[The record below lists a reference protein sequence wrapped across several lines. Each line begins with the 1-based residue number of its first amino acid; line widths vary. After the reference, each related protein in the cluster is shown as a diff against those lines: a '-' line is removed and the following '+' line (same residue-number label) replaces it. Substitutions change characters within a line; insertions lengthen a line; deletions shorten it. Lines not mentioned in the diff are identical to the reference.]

1 MKEKIV
7 KNQKR
12 TNIKHFKEYLILIAL
27 SFLLYGLSI
36 NNGFNIDDD
45 YVYENH
51 ELVQKG
57 IKGIPE
63 IFSSRYNTKDE
74 QYFGYRPL
82 TIAVFAIEYQFFG
95 SNPHSAHFFNIL
107 YYAIACALLFY
118 FLNLIFKEKYP
129 DNYSFL
135 SFLIVLLFA
144 THAIHTE
151 VVLSLKNREEIL
163 SFIFGIMSSICAIKY
178 FDNKKIQHLLFS
190 IFALILAFLA
200 KESALVF
207 IVLIPLTIIFFKTEI
222 KILPNYKFTSPK
234 FSPNKKHNK
243 IIVYTFLVFI
253 FLFLLLSPVFKIT
266 SNKSV
271 QLHNLYININ
281 EYVVWGIFFICYL
294 YLLYYRRKINCP
306 VKFNVRNILL
316 WIANVI
322 TLVLLL
328 FTKSDLAG
336 LLMFF
341 IPLFTLKIKDKE
353 EYTQKS
359 KVKIFDGISKKLI
372 FSTLAFL
379 LIAGVALFITYYIP
393 KKSLPE
399 VNAPVF
405 MWQNPIFGFGASI
418 FDKMA
423 LALYSLI
430 YYFKLLIIPY
440 PLRFYYGYKMI
451 PIVDM
456 SNPIV
461 LLSLVINIVLLIWA
475 LKNFNK
481 RNVMSFGYLFLLIS
495 IFPLANTFFPLT
507 GIIAERLLF
516 TPSLGF
522 SIIIGFLLFKITK
535 INLNLSLKKTDKNLI
550 FALALVFILPN
561 SIITI
566 NRNKDW
572 KDRRSLFSHDIKYLE
587 NSAKANNLYGNIL
600 ISEVYAAIKTK
611 QSINSF
617 ANQIKVAET
626 HFKKAI
632 EIDSSYSNPWHNLA
646 YMNMIIY
653 KNYELA
659 EQQFT
664 RCIQADST
672 IATVYL
678 NRGIVNYHL
687 NNYEQ
692 SIQDLNVYISKY
704 HNYKDKE
711 WDKAYLFMGKSYF
724 ELKDTTKC
732 NENYIKALNNIK
744 IENLNLTVL
753 LDIINNFAITHD
765 YENLVKSLEYLKN
778 ENLNAKGLFD
788 MMTYYANIKDFNY
801 IAKVIEFYNKPN
813 NESTSLNDIIKHF
826 ETSKDYENIIKTI
839 DFKIHLN
846 PELDA
851 NYVDKGNYYLLSG
864 NTAKAIEN
872 WEIAFE
878 KNKANFN
885 IGMTLSNYF
894 KENNNFEK
902 ANYYYSEANKF
913 KIMKKSQ

>member
-1 MKEKIV
+1 MNKKIT
-7 KNQKR
+7 KNQNR
-12 TNIKHFKEYLILIAL
+12 TNITHLKEYLILIAL

-36 NNGFNIDDD
+36 NNDFNIDDD

-82 TIAVFAIEYQFFG
+82 TIAIFAIEYQFFG

-151 VVLSLKNREEIL
+151 VVLSLKNREEII
-163 SFIFGIMSSICAIKY
+163 SFIFGMVASICAIKY
-178 FDNKKIQHLLFS
+178 FENRKIYHLLLS
-190 IFALILAFLA
+190 IFSLVLAFLA
-200 KESALVF
+200 KESAIVF

-222 KILPNYKFTSPK
+222 KILPNYKYTSNI
-234 FSPNKKHNK
+234 FSPNTKHNK
-243 IIVYTFLVFI
+243 IIIYTFLVFI
-253 FLFLLLSPVFKIT
+253 FLFLLLSPEFKIT
-266 SNKSV
+266 ANKSI

-294 YLLYYRRKINCP
+294 YLLYYRYKINCP
-306 VKFNVRNILL
+306 VKFNTNNILL
-316 WIANVI
+316 WTANVI
-322 TLVLLL
+322 VLVFLL
-328 FTKSDLAG
+328 FTKSTFAG

-341 IPLFTLKIKDKE
+341 IPLLTLIIKDKE
-353 EYTQKS
+353 EFAPKS
-359 KVKIFDGISKKLI
+359 KVKIFDGLSKKLI

-379 LIAGVALFITYYIP
+379 LITGVVLFITYYIP

-430 YYFKLLIIPY
+430 YYFKLLLIPY

-451 PIVDM
+451 PIVGI

-461 LLSLVINIVLLIWA
+461 LISLVINIVLLIWA
-475 LKNFNK
+475 MKNFNK
-481 RNVMSFGYLFLLIS
+481 RNVMSFGYLFLFIS
-495 IFPLANTFFPLT
+495 LFPLANTFFPLT

-516 TPSLGF
+516 TPSVGF
-522 SIIIGFLLFKITK
+522 SIILSFLLLKITK
-535 INLNLSLKKTDKNLI
+535 TNLNISLKKADKNLI
-550 FALALVFILPN
+550 FALALVFILPH
-561 SIITI
+561 SVITI

-572 KDRRSLFSHDIKYLE
+572 KDRLSLFSHDIKYLE
-587 NSAKANNLYGNIL
+587 NSAKANNVYANIL
-600 ISEVYAAIKTK
+600 ISEVYAAIKNK
-611 QSINSF
+611 QNINHLS
-617 ANQIKVAET
+617 NQIKVAEA

-632 EIDSSYSNPWHNLA
+632 EIDSTYSNPWHNLA

-664 RCIQADST
+664 KCIQADST
-672 IATVYL
+672 IAAVYL

-711 WDKAYLFMGKSYF
+711 WDKAYLFMGKSYL

-732 NENYIKALNNIK
+732 NEYYIKALDNIK
-744 IENLNLTVL
+744 VENLSLTVL
-753 LDIINNFAITHD
+753 FDIINNFAVTQD
-765 YENLVKSLEYLKN
+765 YENILKTSEYLKN

-788 MMTYYANIKDFNY
+788 MITYYANIKDYNY
-801 IAKVIEFYNKPN
+801 IIKLIEFYNKPN
-813 NESTSLNDIIKHF
+813 SNSTSLNDIIKHF

-839 DFKIHLN
+839 DFKIYLN

-885 IGMTLSNYF
+885 IAMTLSNYF
-894 KENNNFEK
+894 KENNNLEK

-913 KIMKKSQ
+913 KIMKSQ